1 MQGNRLKDKNGRKKF
16 RKLEQRSA
24 ASADS
29 KHANTTDKKDKTT
42 EKGEEV
48 DTGRQRSPQPT

>member
-1 MQGNRLKDKNGRKKF
+1 MKKKNRKV
-16 RKLEQRSA
+16 EQRSA
-24 ASADS
+24 ASADTE
-29 KHANTTDKKDKTT
+29 HANTTDKKEETT